1 MSDSDDTTPAAW
13 LDALPEQLRS
23 APFIGK
29 AADMDDALGKL
40 AHAAQYMGQAI
51 KKPAHDASQEDMD
64 AFYAKFNDVPGM
76 AILPGLD
83 DIDAQVALLEKL
95 GAPTEAT
102 GYDLPAL
109 EQFEWDEDIGSD
121 LKKYAKEAGMTKAQ
135 FNKFATLIGTQE
147 QQVASTST
155 TEREASRKELRDTW
169 GEALTEREDM
179 IRGWM
184 DKSNAP
190 EEMVELLN
198 DKNLPLPTMEW
209 LLSVAGQF
217 KSDVTPI
224 SKDGPNHTPA
234 LAPTQA
240 RARIDEILRHP
251 AYFDAASPLHKDM
264 VNEMLKMQG
273 LANPAQSA

>member
-1 MSDSDDTTPAAW
+1 MSEW
-13 LDALPEQLRS
+13 LETLPEGLRD

-29 AADMDDALGKL
+29 AENLEDAIGKL

-51 KKPAHDASQEDMD
+51 KKPAPDASPEDME
-64 AFYAKFNDVPGM
+64 AFYEKFSDVPGM
-76 AILPGLD
+76 TKLPGLD

-109 EQFEWDEDIGSD
+109 EQFEWDDTIAGD

-147 QQVASTST
+147 QQVASTNT
-155 TEREASRKELRDTW
+155 TEREDARKAVREAW
-169 GEALTEREDM
+169 GESLGEREDL

-190 EEMVELLN
+190 EEMMELLN

-217 KSDVTPI
+217 KADVTPI
-224 SKDGPNHTPA
+224 SKDGPNHTSEYFAKQLFVACQEKPNRPWKGNRP
-234 LAPTQA
+234 LPV
-240 RARIDEILRHP
+240 RH
-251 AYFDAASPLHKDM
+251 LGKHR
-264 VNEMLKMQG
+264 G
-273 LANPAQSA
+273 